1 MRFLYQ
7 KLLALVLGLSIVCLS
22 GCEAQEQGSTL
33 TADILKIG
41 KADCTLFQEGET
53 SYMIDTGEAENA
65 PRILEALKEKNVDHL
80 DALIISHFDKDHVG
94 GAAQILEAVTVD
106 RVIEP
111 DYTPENPEAEAYV
124 SYRQAL
130 EKSGVAVTK
139 VSDKLELTL
148 GTASLTVL
156 GTGGRAYAKN
166 GDNNASLLVYITH
179 EGNRLLFAGDVEKQR
194 IQDLLSAGVTS
205 CDFLKVPHHGRYN
218 SALPEYFQALGMKT
232 AAITCSNKNPADA
245 ETLAALESLGC
256 KVYETV
262 NGDVRVSSSAS
273 GIRVSQK

>member
-1 MRFLYQ
+1 MRRRFFCWL
-7 KLLALVLGLSIVCLS
+7 LLASLALSLFT
-22 GCEAQEQGSTL
+22 GCEAQDQGSTL

-53 SYMIDTGEAENA
+53 NYMIDTGEAENA

-130 EKSGVAVTK
+130 MRTKFDEIGMHMEEKMG
-139 VSDKLELTL
+139 LTL
-148 GTASLTVL
+148 L

-194 IQDLLSAGVTS
+194 IQDLLSTGVTS

-262 NGDVRVSSSAS
+262 NGDIRVSSTAS
-273 GIRVSQK
+273 GIQVSQR